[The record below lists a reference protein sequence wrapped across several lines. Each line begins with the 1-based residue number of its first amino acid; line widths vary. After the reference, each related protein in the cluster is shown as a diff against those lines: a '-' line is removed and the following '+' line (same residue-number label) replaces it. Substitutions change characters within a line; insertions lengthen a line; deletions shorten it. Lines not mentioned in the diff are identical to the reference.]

1 MKIGY
6 SFKLFILTL
15 GLCSATMI
23 TATPKMVD
31 RIAAVVNHDVI
42 LESSVNQMFMA
53 LKTSTHPSELPNDA
67 TLRHQVLERLIVD
80 NLILQKA
87 DKAQTNVTE
96 QDLNNAISRIAQQNN
111 ISLYELK
118 AHLARSNISF
128 DQYRNRIRNEMIIEQ
143 TRMNEVRRRINI
155 SPQEVDNLA
164 KIIAEKPNDNIEVN
178 ISHILIATPESPTR
192 DQLIQAQNKANMIV
206 KKLNAG
212 ESFALL
218 AASYSNDDLALSGG
232 KLGWKRINE
241 LPSLFEDKLIR
252 APKGKIIGPVRSNV
266 GFHILKVNDNRTKA
280 KQTVTVNEV
289 NARHILLKTSII
301 FDDNQAKE
309 KLSQIRHDILNNAT
323 TFQAAAKA
331 YSEDPGS
338 KNNGGELGWSMPEQY
353 DESFRNA
360 LLKLKKGE
368 ISRPVKSAFGW
379 HIIQLLDS
387 RKQDKTEAAYK
398 EQAYRMIFNRKFA
411 EESQVWIQ
419 ELRSDAYINIIDDT
433 K

>member
-1 MKIGY
+1 MRIGY

-15 GLCSATMI
+15 GLCSATI
-23 TATPKMVD
+23 LTAAPKMVD
-31 RIAAVVNHDVI
+31 RIVAIVNNDVI
-42 LESSVNQMFMA
+42 LESSVNQMFRTIKGSA
-53 LKTSTHPSELPNDA
+53 NPSELPNDT
-67 TLRHQVLERLIVD
+67 TLRHQVIERLIID
-80 NLILQKA
+80 SLILQKA
-87 DKAQTNVTE
+87 DKAQITVTE
-96 QDLNNAISRIAQQNN
+96 QEITNAINRIAQQNG
-111 ISLYELK
+111 ISLSELK

-128 DQYRNRIRNEMIIEQ
+128 NQYRNRIHNEILIEQ

-155 SPQEVDNLA
+155 SSHEVDNLA
-164 KIIAEKPNDNIEVN
+164 KIIAAKPKDNIEVD
-178 ISHILIATPESPTR
+178 ISHILIGIPESPTR
-192 DQLIQAQNKANMIV
+192 EQLAQAQNKANMIV

-218 AASYSNDDLALSGG
+218 AATYSNDDLALSGG
-232 KLGWKRINE
+232 KLGWKKINE
-241 LPSLFEDKLIR
+241 LPSLFEDKLIH
-252 APKGKIIGPVRSNV
+252 APKDKIIGPLRSSV
-266 GFHILKVNDNRTKA
+266 GFHILKVNNNRTKA
-280 KQTVTVNEV
+280 NQTVTVTEV

-301 FDDNQAKE
+301 FDDNQAKAR
-309 KLSQIRHDILNNAT
+309 LSQIRQDILNNLT

-338 KNNGGELGWSMPEQY
+338 KNNGGELGWSMPERY

-368 ISRPVKSAFGW
+368 ISHPVKSAFGW

-387 RKQDKTEAAYK
+387 RKQDKTDAAYK